1 MAAANYFDSVQK
13 LYIAFYQRPADSG
26 GLLYWSQRLD
36 AAKGSLEGV
45 VDAFATSAEAN
56 TLYGTVDKDTVGTVV
71 DKIYQALFNRTPD
84 EAGKKYYVDGF
95 LAGKFTAGKIALDV
109 LNGATNNDLVAI
121 NNKVTVANRF
131 TETVDGRAM
140 TDDDFGVGSV
150 FAATYAGDTDAQAA
164 REILV
169 GVTSNPATMLT
180 ASDVTAQVQSK
191 IADQGDAVVSQT
203 SGKTFALTTG
213 ADTGVAFTGTAGNDT
228 FVAGVTMAADGVTLV
243 DTLQNIDSLNGGAGT
258 DTLNVTL
265 NGKGVT
271 PTLNGVEIVNL
282 RATGATALD
291 LSAATGVTNVNV
303 ANSTNVATLTS
314 IGAASVGIA
323 NQNQDV
329 NIDGSTATALSLNL
343 DTVGTAAADITVN
356 LGSGTKANAAT
367 SFAITAKDAH
377 VTFTELT
384 ASAATTSATIAAT
397 GANEITFAAADLASL
412 TSVTVSGSGSVDLT
426 GAAMTAL
433 KTLTAG
439 DGGVKVDATGGVL
452 ETVTVGAGKDT
463 VTAVGATVKSI
474 STGAGND
481 TVNQVTTDLAA
492 TASVDLGAGDDS
504 VVFGT
509 KFAAGAAVAG
519 GDGTDTIGLA
529 KANYALISA
538 YSAANLAK
546 VTGFEVLSIT
556 DALVT
561 GDSIDVSKITGI
573 TSFKAAAGV
582 TTANSAAATNLG
594 AASTVELAGA
604 TADDGTLSVSLKT
617 DTAADS
623 MTVKFNKNFVD
634 NNNTTADVKTASQTV
649 VAADIESLTV
659 NSTGTQTNI
668 FTAVDGYKVDTI
680 TNTLALNGS
689 NKLTGV
695 TVTGDQ
701 KLVLASTALMTKLAT
716 VDGSANTGGLNFDGS
731 LADMTTATTSV
742 AMTITGSATAAN
754 ALIGTGHADTI
765 TGGAK
770 ADIITGGLGAD
781 ALNGGTGND
790 TFVYNAAGESTLVSM
805 DVITGFSANTYGNG
819 ASGAAG
825 TGAAADTTKWTGDV
839 LKFDA
844 AAAQVAAGAVV
855 SVQANAADAQTFLQN
870 LAADATPSEFG
881 VALDSSSGK
890 LYIDWNSNGTADSV
904 IQLTGVTTITAA
916 AVQLF

>member
-140 TDDDFGVGSV
+140 TDGDFGVGSV

-169 GVTSNPATMLT
+169 GVTSSPATMLT

-243 DTLQNIDSLNGGAGT
+243 DTLQNIDSLTGGAGT

-265 NGKGVT
+265 DRAGAT

-282 RATGATALD
+282 RATGVTALD

-303 ANSTNVATLTS
+303 ANSTAVATLTS
-314 IGAASVGIA
+314 IGAAAVGVA
-323 NQNQDV
+323 NQNQNV
-329 NIDGSTATALSLNL
+329 NINGSTATALSLNL
-343 DTVGTAAADITVN
+343 DTVGTAAADITVD
-356 LGSGTKANAAT
+356 LGSATANAAT

-377 VTFTELT
+377 VTFAETT
-384 ASAATTSATIAAT
+384 GSAATTSATIAAT
-397 GANEITFAAADLASL
+397 GANEITFAALDRASL
-412 TSVTVSGSGSVDLT
+412 TSVTVSGSGSVDL

-439 DGGVKVDATGGVL
+439 DGGVKVNATGGVL
-452 ETVTVGAGKDT
+452 ETVTAGAGKDT

-492 TASVDLGAGDDS
+492 TATVDLGAGDDS

-509 KFAAGAAVAG
+509 KFAAGATVAG

-561 GDSIDVSKITGI
+561 GDSIDVSKIAGI

-582 TTANSAAATNLG
+582 ATGNSAAATNLG

-604 TADDGTLSVSLKT
+604 DANDGTLSVSLKT

-634 NNNTTADVKTASQTV
+634 NNNTTADVNIASQTV

-659 NSTGTQTNI
+659 NSTGTQTDI